1 MKIIQYFKKREVAV
15 AEHNINDRI
24 NKDIEENRRFN
35 ERVFNSL
42 YKELEELK
50 KRVEQLENTTEAVEI
65 KKLSNKEK
73 IIYDTFKQLEKKN
86 IHTFKELQARLK
98 DIKENNLRVYLTNI
112 RQKGHTINLKS
123 HLED

>member
-1 MKIIQYFKKREVAV
+1 MNIIQYFKKREVAT
-15 AEHNINDRI
+15 AEDNINDSI
-24 NKDIEENRRFN
+24 NKDIQENRQFN

-50 KRVEQLENTTEAVEI
+50 KRVEQLENTADAVEI
-65 KKLSNKEK
+65 KRLSDKEK
-73 IIYDTFKQLEKKN
+73 TIYETFKQLEKKN
-86 IHTFKELQARLK
+86 MHTFKELHTRLK

>member
-1 MKIIQYFKKREVAV
+1 MNIIQYFKKREVATT
-15 AEHNINDRI
+15 EHNINDSI
-24 NKDIEENRRFN
+24 NKDIQENRQFN

-65 KKLSNKEK
+65 KRLSDKEK
-73 IIYDTFKQLEKKN
+73 IIFDTFKELEKKN
-86 IHTFKELQARLK
+86 KHTFKELQARLK

-112 RQKGHTINLKS
+112 RQKGHTIHLKS

>member
-1 MKIIQYFKKREVAV
+1 MNIMRYFKRKDIATPED
-15 AEHNINDRI
+15 NIDNSI
-24 NKDIEENRRFN
+24 NKDIQESRKFN

-42 YKELEELK
+42 YKEIEELK
-50 KRVEQLENTTEAVEI
+50 KRVDLLENTADAVEI
-65 KKLSNKEK
+65 KRLSEREQ
-73 IIYDTFKQLEKKN
+73 IIYDTFKKLEKKN
-86 IHTFKELQARLK
+86 KHTFKELSTQLE